1 MKCPICEKDVELQKK
16 QVGVDE
22 QGAPIFHQYAVCRD
36 CKKQWDL
43 DKQRA
48 RKAASAQ
55 KADAASAGKPDQGK
69 PVQKADTASAGR
81 PVQKADTASAGRPV
95 QKADTVSAGK
105 PVQKADTVSA
115 GKPIQKANASSIG
128 KPALKQD
135 AAASSKPAEEQ
146 KTVQKTME
154 AGSVPA
160 GKAKPKPAPSEGPAE
175 KKMNR
180 KPASSDRASEKKG
193 LQKPAHSQGA
203 GEKKTGQKPVPGSSS
218 AEKNKRIVSEE
229 QAADAGKKARRRLP
243 SAESVSN
250 KEGNRK
256 APLQEQS
263 GERGNVHRAAPLGSA
278 SRAASGHSS
287 SDRGTSEK
295 PASGNAPAKK
305 PGAER
310 PSSGKEA
317 AKRERP
323 SSGTGN
329 REAAGQPRRAAVKKS
344 SVESEERRYGNIPPD
359 KVRAKKEHAV
369 RKGYEDMLSTDPNYK
384 PPKKKR
390 PDSGTD
396 HTTYPNNRRTDPA
409 KGRPHTKAEIEDDY
423 EDEDME
429 YEEVKARFRI
439 PRIIFGI
446 ISIVAA
452 GFFAYGGFFTGLD
465 GIAAGGTASK
475 GTAFIVY
482 GICMLV
488 SGLILI
494 ILQNRN
500 TIFAFIL
507 PMLAYFGGA
516 AFTFLNRKED
526 AMLLYCSVVGAVL
539 GIIFLILGII
549 SRNSGYDDSEDY
561 DDPFEDDYE

>member
-48 RKAASAQ
+48 RKAAPAQ
-55 KADAASAGKPDQGK
+55 KADAPSAGKTVQKADTVSAGKPIQKADVPSAGK
-69 PVQKADTASAGR
+69 PVQKVNASSAG
-81 PVQKADTASAGRPV
+81 KPV

-105 PVQKADTVSA
+105 PVQKADVPSAGKPAQKANASSA
-115 GKPIQKANASSIG
+115 GKPIQKVNPASAG
-128 KPALKQD
+128 KLD
-135 AAASSKPAEEQ
+135 AASQEQ
-146 KTVQKTME
+146 KAIQKSAETD
-154 AGSVPA
+154 SIPT
-160 GKAKPKPAPSEGPAE
+160 GKAKPKTVPSEVPAE
-175 KKMNR
+175 KTVNK
-180 KPASSDRASEKKG
+180 
-193 LQKPAHSQGA
+193 KPAHSIGA
-203 GEKKTGQKPVPGSSS
+203 AERKNGHKPVSAPSSV
-218 AEKNKRIVSEE
+218 EKNKKNGSEE
-229 QAADAGKKARRRLP
+229 QAADAGKKARRRP
-243 SAESVSN
+243 ASEESVTN
-250 KEGNRK
+250 KDGNRK
-256 APLQEQS
+256 EPPSEHSAEK
-263 GERGNVHRAAPLGSA
+263 GNVHRTVPSRSA
-278 SRAASGHSS
+278 SRSASGKPASE
-287 SDRGTSEK
+287 RGSSEK

-305 PGAER
+305 SGSER
-310 PSSGKEA
+310 PASGKET

-323 SSGTGN
+323 SNGN
-329 REAAGQPRRAAVKKS
+329 RDASGQPGRPAAKKS
-344 SVESEERRYGNIPPD
+344 GAASEERRYGNIPPD
-359 KVRAKKEHAV
+359 KVRVKKEHAV

-390 PDSGTD
+390 TDPGAGNASYPD
-396 HTTYPNNRRTDPA
+396 NRRSGPV

-526 AMLLYCSVVGAVL
+526 AMLLYCSVAGVVL